1 MSHEDELTP
10 AEREAL
16 ARMPRE
22 LEPSRMLEERTVKAL
37 RGEGVLTPA
46 RWSRRPVPRLFVAA
60 AAGLLLYLGGL
71 ATGQWLAARQTAGVL
86 DALHQDNALQAAT
99 LVQRTGSA
107 YAEAIAAMST
117 IPATAADSQY
127 LVQGREVALSALIAA
142 ANQIVK
148 LNPDDHAAVRI
159 LQALDREHGDSS
171 AAREG
176 TRRVVWF

>member
-22 LEPSRMLEERTVKAL
+22 LEPSPMLEQRTIKAL
-37 RGEGVLTPA
+37 RGEALLTPA
-46 RWSRRPVPRLFVAA
+46 RWSRRPVPRLFAAA

-71 ATGQWLAARQTAGVL
+71 ATGQWLATRQTA
-86 DALHQDNALQAAT
+86 DALKGLQQNNAMEAAT

-107 YAEAIAAMST
+107 YAEAIAALSR
-117 IPATAADSQY
+117 IPAGRDSQY
-127 LVQGREVALSALIAA
+127 VVQGQEVALSALIAA

-159 LQALDREHGDSS
+159 LQALEHGDSS
-171 AAREG
+171 AVREG

>member
-10 AEREAL
+10 AERDAL

-22 LEPSRMLEERTVKAL
+22 LEPPRMLEDRTIKAL
-37 RGEGVLTPA
+37 RGEAVLTPA
-46 RWSRRPVPRLFVAA
+46 RWSRRPVPRLFVGA

-71 ATGQWLAARQTAGVL
+71 ATGQWLATRQTA
-86 DALHQDNALQAAT
+86 DALKDLQQNNAMQAAT

-107 YAEAIAAMST
+107 YAEAIAGLSR
-117 IPATAADSQY
+117 IPATADSQY
-127 LVQGREVALSALIAA
+127 LMQGREVALSAFIAA

-148 LNPDDHAAVRI
+148 LNPDDHVAVRI
-159 LQALDREHGDSS
+159 LQALEHGDSS
-171 AAREG
+171 AVREG

>member
-10 AEREAL
+10 AERDAL

-22 LEPSRMLEERTVKAL
+22 LEPPRMLEDRTIKAL
-37 RGEGVLTPA
+37 RGEAVLTPA
-46 RWSRRPVPRLFVAA
+46 RWSRRAMPRLLVGA

-71 ATGQWLAARQTAGVL
+71 ATGQWLATRQTA
-86 DALHQDNALQAAT
+86 DALKDLQQNNAMQAAT

-107 YAEAIAAMST
+107 YAEAIAALSR
-117 IPATAADSQY
+117 IPASTDSQY
-127 LVQGREVALSALIAA
+127 VVQGREVALSALIAA

-159 LQALDREHGDSS
+159 LQALEHGDSS
-171 AAREG
+171 AVREG

>member
-1 MSHEDELTP
+1 MSHEDELTQ
-10 AEREAL
+10 AERDAL
-16 ARMPRE
+16 AKMPRE
-22 LEPSRMLEERTVKAL
+22 LEPSRLLEERTIKAL
-37 RGEGVLTPA
+37 RGEGLLTPA

-71 ATGQWLAARQTAGVL
+71 ATGQWLAARQTAAALNV
-86 DALHQDNALQAAT
+86 LHQDNALQAAT

-107 YAEAIAAMST
+107 YADAITALSR
-117 IPATAADSQY
+117 IPASADSQY

-159 LQALDREHGDSS
+159 LQALEHGDSS
-171 AAREG
+171 AVREG

>member
-10 AEREAL
+10 AERDAL

-22 LEPSRMLEERTVKAL
+22 MEPPRMLEERMVKAL
-37 RGEGVLTPA
+37 RAEGALTPA
-46 RWSRRPVPRLFVAA
+46 RWSRWPMPRLFAAA

-71 ATGQWLAARQTAGVL
+71 ATGQWLAARQTA
-86 DALHQDNALQAAT
+86 DAIKDLRHDNALQAAT

-107 YAEAIAAMST
+107 YAEAIAALSR
-117 IPATAADSQY
+117 IPASADSQY
-127 LVQGREVALSALIAA
+127 VIQGREVALSALIAA

-148 LNPDDHAAVRI
+148 LNPDDRAAVQI
-159 LQALDREHGDSS
+159 LQALDREHGDSTG
-171 AAREG
+171 AREG

>member
-1 MSHEDELTP
+1 MSHEDELTQV
-10 AEREAL
+10 EREAL

-22 LEPSRMLEERTVKAL
+22 LEPSRLLEERTIKAL
-37 RGEGVLTPA
+37 RGEGLLTPS

-71 ATGQWLAARQTAGVL
+71 ATGQWLAARQTA
-86 DALHQDNALQAAT
+86 DALTALQQNNALQAAA

-107 YAEAIAAMST
+107 YAEAIAALSRV
-117 IPATAADSQY
+117 PATADSQY
-127 LVQGREVALSALIAA
+127 VIQGREVALSALIAA

-159 LQALDREHGDSS
+159 LQALDREHGDSTAS
-171 AAREG
+171 PRG